1 MATPIYVTATTT
13 LVQVDTTLIPGVTTD
28 HVVILPS
35 INAPGALIT
44 IRDIAGFASL
54 TNRIVVTVAA
64 GISFL
69 GTTQTSIS
77 ITQPY
82 GTITVTPRTTSVWA
96 ILNTFAFPEASQN
109 ANMSNI
115 TTQNLTA
122 EQSYLDNAI
131 ISTALISTISTDNV
145 FIRANLSVG
154 QSTIA
159 HAGFYVCSLRTLED
173 MLVGGVLYAG
183 STVSSIFANVTS
195 TLTVP
200 YISTQNIE
208 IYGVLRSA
216 STISTMGPIFAGSSI
231 STTGNLAVG
240 GSTFVQGELKVL
252 QNVIFQSSLSTLYSL
267 GVGREAMFYSSLTVK
282 DNILTNGHLSTM
294 SNVNVGGALSVMK
307 SAFFTGQISTQ
318 SNLTVGGALSVM
330 SSFYTFGDAVLNSTL
345 HVRSAVSTLSNVYI
359 ASSLS
364 VGGDLAVY
372 GDLFFNDRVLD
383 LRNLSVT
390 QDLFVNNNISTYSSI
405 TAGLGLRIMGSTFL
419 MGPVSTLSNMNI
431 GGGLSTMK
439 DLAVTGAAYIQSN
452 LVIQSTLSTMGHMN
466 LTGFLS
472 TLSSGSIGHNLEVGR
487 DLMVKSSLNVLG
499 STMLQSSV
507 FITGSLSV
515 FSSIAVD
522 CNLDVG
528 NLLRVRALNTDV
540 LRVSTLGV
548 VRTDGFVLNVSSSTL
563 HFGLFSTFGSMDIGG
578 RVSTTRELVVGS
590 TIDTQFINVRRNL
603 STTGDAYI
611 GSNLFVLSSIQ
622 SGAST
627 IVNGG
632 LYVGNDVVLAE
643 AVRMK
648 TLLVTQTA
656 VITGVTSI
664 NNNANILRTLTV
676 RGGVTITNESGQQS
690 QNLISND
697 TYMSSLKVS
706 SIMNYNFQSTFGQ
719 AAFYSSMQIQGHLS
733 VFSTLAAACN
743 ADVGALLT
751 ASSIA
756 TRALQVS
763 TMNIVQQ
770 TDFTLNVSSST
781 LHCGLF
787 STSGAIFSGAPISTM
802 ASLAVGDNVNFYRNL
817 TVGGNTV
824 TDGIFQV
831 RGAATLSNILN
842 VGEAATLSNT
852 LAVGSATTLSNTLNV
867 GSATT
872 LSNTLRVA
880 EATTLSNTLAVG
892 SATTLSNTLNVGLA
906 TTLSNTL
913 DVGSVTTLSN
923 TLRVGNATTLSNTLD
938 VIGATTLRGTLT
950 VTGNIRTLGNDA
962 VAFGNG
968 AGITNQAVTGV
979 AIGSA
984 AGATSQGNYGIA
996 IGSEAGKVS
1005 QLSKAIAIGQYAGSN
1020 NQKMA
1025 AVAIGAEAG
1034 RITQGE
1040 AAVALG
1046 VLAGNT
1052 NQANTAIAIGAVSGN
1067 ENQSES
1073 AIAIGASAGYSA
1085 QGLVAVAI
1093 GSLAGGYSQG
1103 QNSIAIGAS
1112 AGNLNQGL
1120 SAVAIGNTAASS
1132 GQGEVAVA
1140 IGARAGFTTQGYA
1153 GVAIGN
1159 QAGSNNQGL
1168 YSLAIG
1174 HQAGTT
1180 SQGDGAVALGLF
1192 AGKTSQAASAIAIG
1206 QSAGITSQK
1215 INAIAIGCN
1224 AGTINQG
1231 QNSIAIGASA
1241 GAVTQVDNSI
1251 ILNASGANL
1260 NAATTGLFVNPIR
1273 NTAATSYLKYNT
1285 TTSEIS
1291 YVADSNLTVGTLQR
1305 FILTV
1310 GAGGMFITSNYGTSY
1325 TNITHNNSTSLLNG
1339 TKAFATNGKIIV
1351 AVGMTFT
1358 PPLLYSTD
1366 GINWNSSIN
1375 FVDNITAYIINDVI
1389 WDGRQFV
1396 AAIDT
1401 QYTGPSVFDTG
1412 LFTAYLL
1419 TSPDGINWSMPALPL
1434 VSGENGFYFN
1444 NDSGNCKLVSFN
1456 GYYYMLCIDL
1466 GGGPKQLYKYDPSAR
1481 TVVEVPNA
1489 FTSINKIFWTGSVW
1503 LIGGAGSY
1511 NLVSYNG
1518 TSITQIPITS
1528 PTVIE
1533 GIASDGSTIVAA
1545 GVTSVFYTTGSTW
1558 TTLTNPLSGTS
1569 ISINDVIWD
1578 GTNFVL
1584 FYSGGNKLARSRNG
1598 INWTFASGITPDIL
1612 CGFAFRYSAVQTLA
1626 NNGLLA
1632 TDSIS
1637 TTGFVTIGDSLR
1649 VGQSTLVVQDSTRS
1663 MGVNCNSPSY
1673 PVDVNGIINA
1683 KFIYQDGAPYQPPP
1697 TTGAVTIINLT
1708 VSTVTA
1714 GTSMSVA
1721 NTTVPN
1727 RILILGQ
1734 TNPVTGSRLYTGT
1747 TPTNMT
1753 INNTALTGT
1762 PVALN
1767 AAYYTGTSWFM
1778 GGQAA
1783 SSALLYSSP
1792 DSAAWTL
1799 ITPAGSF
1806 PNSAVNAI
1814 VYNGLYYL
1822 VCGTD
1827 TSVAAGIAESRSIVK
1842 SDNMTSF
1849 TASSSTA
1856 GSFAFKSGANAAAW
1870 NGTLWVA
1877 VGSDSTSGTIQ
1888 NPTVT
1893 IKYSNDGI
1901 TWSSAINS
1909 FTASSASKGNTVVWN
1924 GVVFV
1929 AGGTDTSCTL
1939 KYSSDGITWYNC
1951 KGTYGLNPT
1960 KVIVWSGKRF
1970 VAVQIVFG
1978 PGTNIFYSDD
1988 GITWSASAQS
1998 ISYGTALIWTGSQ
2011 FILGTSKSAT
2021 AATNFVSTDG
2031 VTWTEQAPSPLYDT
2045 SLIMNSL
2052 AYSSNTVPDMK
2063 IANTNFFSKQ
2073 PQILGNSSNTNT
2085 IMSFSNGLAINNLY
2099 SETTGR
2105 VGINNNNPTVALDLN
2120 GFAKFNNTLTPSV
2133 WISMGN
2139 DSGNANSY
2147 IFASVNDG
2155 SNWTQVLQIADPN
2168 TKGLC
2173 WDGKRWLAIYYT
2185 TSVKVIT
2192 STTGFNW
2199 TTINTTG
2206 LTTFGYANKIIW
2218 TGTYYIA
2225 VGSPSP
2231 GVSDAPIVRSLDG
2244 ITWTTTLGSFANGG
2258 GGGSREGR
2266 GIAYNGRMLVATG
2279 SHVTNSCIIQY
2290 SLDHGYT
2297 WIPTI
2302 HPIVGV
2308 TGRCVATNGRVWVV
2322 GYDGGIV
2329 YSYDGITFVA
2339 ANSASYSGY
2348 CFDIAWN
2355 GSVFVAVGQ
2364 DSVASIK
2371 YSYDGINWSPAA
2383 FVTALAFKG
2392 IGWNGSFFTTVVAA
2406 TNGQYYSSQ
2415 NGINWTAIGS
2425 VNSSIISP
2433 RTIMFSSN
2441 VVPDLQ
2447 VENLGIY
2454 GKGQVPVTSTNTIA
2468 LGPSTMVLNNTVT
2481 VSQSGFV
2488 GVNCNAP
2495 RVALDV
2501 AGSIN
2506 FTGVIN
2512 SNGNPVVF
2520 TPPGINSSGNLAFNS
2535 LPSQLYN
2542 TTFGGTTAAIKDAT
2556 FFGATTISG
2565 SLSSTPAIFV
2575 GSGASGPF
2583 NPGIRVNST
2592 LDNPFGCVVGQDGT
2606 IYLINNSS
2614 TSKPSI
2620 CKITPN
2626 GAVTL
2631 LAGSLTQGYTDG
2643 TGSAASFNAP
2653 IQATLGLDGSLYVT
2667 DNLRIRKVTTA
2678 GVVSTV
2684 YTGTNFI
2691 AGICIDV
2698 SGNIYF
2704 TETFAGFA
2712 IKRIAVG
2719 STVATVFAGSGT
2731 QNQVD
2736 GTGTGASFYGPRG
2749 LTIDLQGNI
2758 YVADYSSV
2766 RKITPAGVV
2775 TTLAGNTSL
2784 GQTILPLQ
2792 TNAVDTGANSQGV
2805 TTNGTVTY
2813 IRSGEANSY
2822 TTRINPD
2829 GTQQLV
2835 LGKGGAYFNNAA
2847 SPWGNYIS
2855 IPFTGGATFTIA
2867 YEFYANDTGYYNP
2880 WSLSSTATGS
2890 EYGINPDLF
2899 SNGTQ
2904 QKFNLRFT
2912 GGIVA
2917 PQFAVTPTTWTHVVL
2932 TVNTITGEG
2941 KAYKNGVL
2949 QSTVTGTG
2957 SFINASYLLLGRAG
2971 DGIRGFNGALR
2982 NFCVFNSILSQANI
2996 TALNTQK
3003 QYENSSNLLTN
3014 LIGNSDGQGLQ
3025 AGFNVINSVACDIV
3039 GNVYAAD
3046 TNNYKIKKITP
3057 TGLVTTIV
3065 NGLPG
3070 TNITGLNFDLTGNLF
3085 YTDSYGGSLYKLP
3098 NVQRLSTNP
3107 SIQVP
3112 GTTITLLAGS
3122 GAAGSTDGLGAAAT
3136 FYNPHGIYPA
3146 PDGFIYVID
3155 YGNHKI
3161 RRIDASGNVTTF
3173 AGTGVGSFA
3182 NGARLSAQFN
3192 RPQDCVMDPS
3202 GNLYVVDTVN
3212 VRIRKIDASGNVTT
3226 FAGSGSTG
3234 DADGIGAA
3242 ASFREPSGITIGGGN
3257 LYVTDFHGN
3266 RIRKIVI
3273 STAAVTTLA
3282 GSSSGVSGLIDG
3294 IGGQTRFYYPTQI
3307 AYGPD
3312 GFLYVATINAVRKV
3326 SMTGVV
3332 TTLAGSSTAGYLDG
3346 LGTAAQFNRPYGLA
3360 VDVLGNV
3367 FVSENTNK
3375 TIRKITP
3382 AGLVTT
3388 FLKTTYETMYRIAID
3403 SGNLYI
3409 SEFNNNKIYK
3419 LPGVDYLD
3427 PTVSIPTMSAS
3438 TITTSA
3444 LTIQNGITLATT
3456 NPANL
3461 ANIQVPG
3468 TTPTVFAGSGAAGSA
3483 DGLGTAATFNVPYG
3497 VYAAPNGF
3505 IYVCDYSNH
3514 CIRRIDASGNVT
3526 RIAGLAGTSGSAD
3539 GNGTTAR
3546 FNFPEDCVMDSNGNL
3561 YIVDTGNQTIRK
3573 IDVAGNVSTF
3583 AGQALVVGGTNGTG
3597 TAATFNG
3604 PTGITIAGD
3613 SLYVSEYFP
3622 GRVRRIVIATQ
3633 VVTTLAGDG
3642 IGGLA
3647 DATGT
3652 AASFSSAA
3660 QITYG
3665 ADGFLYLANTNAIR
3679 RISLSGV
3686 VTTFVG
3692 GQAAAYLDGVG
3703 RAAQINAPQSV
3714 AFDSLRNLYVA
3725 ELNTG
3730 RIRKVSPEGVVTTFY
3745 TGTFTQIYRISVD
3758 SGNNLYVAD
3767 IGNNKIYKFAAVPY
3781 VDPTV
3786 TIPVAAAST
3795 ITTNIFNIKNGN
3807 NTLATT
3813 SVISGN
3819 IPSNYPITFAGSGA
3833 AGSADGT
3840 GLAATFQSIHGVRA
3854 APDGTIYVFEN
3865 VTPGRIRRITQDGV
3879 VTTLTASLTSST
3891 QSGDIDAEGNV
3902 YCQDGNAISKVTP
3915 AGVITLVAGDRATA
3929 GFTNGTGAAARLR
3942 PRSIALGADGHL
3954 YVADSTNNCIR
3965 KVELPTGVVTT
3976 FAGSATGESG
3986 FVNGQGTAARFS
3998 NCDSIVSGVDGNLY
4012 MVDRLDGA
4020 AGNSS
4025 LRKITLGGL
4034 VTTVAGSSTL
4044 GYADAVGTQARFRNP
4059 ISLSID
4065 PLGNFYLVDQLSYM
4079 RKITPSGEV
4088 SRFYT
4093 GFTRVYHACVD
4104 KYGNL
4109 FIGEY
4114 DQHVIKKFPAVSYYD
4129 ATMSIAKTSSSTI
4142 TANTITN
4149 SNLYLTETA
4158 TTKIDIARQKIPM
4171 LVAIGG
4177 NQGSDPKR
4185 MIQYSTDDGLTW
4197 KSAISG
4203 GFKHQG
4209 MSGVLYNGSMWVAVG
4224 QNGGAGNTQWSMD
4237 GINWNY
4243 SLSENTSQAWG
4254 IALGWN
4260 GKMWIA
4266 SYNNAIQYS
4275 YDGKYWATMPAMI
4288 QTAFGFS
4295 TNAFAWS
4302 DNLGIWVAVGT
4313 SGSAAATIKWSTDG
4327 FTWNDSLTG
4336 AFNGA
4341 MPGAGNTGGFGV
4353 AWCGG
4358 SAGSIGYFIAVGAG
4372 STANNTILKST
4383 DGKNWT
4389 NSTSGGFG
4397 IQGAKVAWCPYL
4409 ISGGAGI
4416 WIAVGNN
4423 NSTTGQVKY
4432 STNGLT
4438 WSDIGP
4444 VWTANSSAQSIVWTG
4459 TSFVAGGDNQAGKA
4473 IQLSKNGS
4481 IWYPAKSNFIWNCS
4495 AIGVGYGSE
4504 TINTVATVG
4513 NTRLLGNLFVGSS
4526 NVESPGSFVTNYS
4539 GSGPIGFANGTVNV
4553 ATYEDITSV
4562 CSDLQG
4568 RIYVYSKKDGATR
4581 EIRRIENGLS
4591 STIVTPIVSAPGPFP
4606 SLHVSPT
4613 GTLFYVRCTPA
4624 LPAAGPYN
4632 GTVLSRRITSDGGV
4646 TYAAEADIISGAT
4659 NITACHQSYKN
4670 ANLLYYVDQY
4680 AIYTFDGTITRI
4692 AGSRDIT
4699 GNTDSINGFDARFGS
4714 IYSICID
4721 STETYMYILD
4731 AGNHSI
4737 RRMTLMDP
4745 YEVITYAGTGTA
4757 GFADGFRLDA
4767 KFSSPLGMA
4776 LDSNNNIYVGDN
4788 ANQRVRFV
4796 DTSTGMVY
4804 SAAGRGGHDG
4814 LGGYTNGTGES
4825 AQFYYPRGLT
4835 VNTDGYIYVGTLSG
4849 ASEVR
4854 VRKMSPFYPTMTAI
4868 NGTVNINT
4876 APDFR
4881 YALSVKGNI
4890 NTNGGSISFI
4900 KDQSD
4905 NLDGAPMDGIGYYNT
4920 KLPGSPGFPLKFG
4933 GFYGTVISSGNEGGV
4948 PYPYTMVIRQGNVGI
4963 DTKQPAYKL
4972 DVNGDMFAL
4981 THLVNGGNMTGRMGG
4996 VYNYRNQAE
5005 SSIYQ
5010 SINWKPTP
5018 GNGNAFDFTSQGAC
5032 GIISS
5037 AFAGNA
5043 SIRFYVTD
5051 TPVAGTA
5058 PTEAMSIRS
5067 SGVRMNLTTLYI
5079 GTPNNS
5085 SQSNL
5090 IRFAGT
5096 ANDAQ
5101 TNYMNSIIGERIYGG
5116 GEVSE
5121 LILYKGDDRY
5131 GGAGPD
5137 RVRVLAAGGF
5147 QVDVGLEG
5155 SWIDG
5160 GDCPNATISEALK
5173 VSPDG
5178 STTVYGGFHSLRGI
5192 SCAGNVAVCG
5202 NGSSASFNVGAS
5214 GGNTVSRFYTNLLYV
5229 GQWDDA
5235 AYQTGSYNTSRI
5247 VAIRA
5252 GPDVTN
5258 GDGGVNRYVSG
5269 ANLILVGQSLTW
5281 GGGGVAEG
5289 AHIDIEGGRSR
5300 EGAING
5306 PNSIFFYTQGSLR
5319 CSMGGSAEA
5328 LLVNGNNNVS
5338 VSSGWQLHSGGA
5350 QVFGGGTDI
5359 VGIKSV
5365 GTVWCSSGRFA
5376 VSSDE
5381 RIKKN
5386 IKPVTDSLDIVNKL
5400 NIVSFDYIDIMRV
5413 SEKHGLIA
5421 QEVNKVYPYAVS
5433 IQRDYIPSVFNLGT
5447 YTKADNVKITSPV
5460 SHGFIVNDKIKLY
5473 INQDNNP
5480 DTRDFEYNTEVLE
5493 VISETE
5499 FVVKPWENFQE
5510 GKDLFIYGKEVNDFL
5525 GVDKPLIGLLA
5536 AGACKVL
5543 SEKVTSLQATVDAQA
5558 AEIASLKA
5566 TVAAILEKISITAS
5580 A

>member
-1 MATPIYVTATTT
+1 MHSINAKIYPSINPRTKNRMATPIYVTATTT
-13 LVQVDTTLIPGVTTD
+13 LVQVDTTIVGGVTQD
-28 HVVILPS
+28 YVVILPS

-44 IRDIAGFASL
+44 IRDIAGYASL

-82 GTITVTPRTTSVWA
+82 GTITVTPRSISVWA

-122 EQSYLDNAI
+122 KQSYLDNAI
-131 ISTALISTISTDNV
+131 VSTALISTLSTDNV

-330 SSFYTFGDAVLNSTL
+330 STFYTYGDAVLNSSL
-345 HVRSAVSTLSNVYI
+345 YVRSGVSTLSNVYI

-372 GDLFFNDRVLD
+372 GDLFFNDRLLD
-383 LRNLSVT
+383 LKNLSVT

-590 TIDTQFINVRRNL
+590 TIDTQFINVRKNL

-706 SIMNYNFQSTFGQ
+706 SIINYNFQSTLGQ

-763 TMNIVQQ
+763 TLNIVQQ

-781 LHCGLF
+781 LHHGLF

-802 ASLAVGDNVNFYRNL
+802 ASLAAGDNVNFYRNL

-842 VGEAATLSNT
+842 VGQAATLSNT

-867 GSATT
+867 GSVTT

-892 SATTLSNTLNVGLA
+892 SATTLSDTLRVGLA

-923 TLRVGNATTLSNTLD
+923 TLRVGNATTLSNTLN
-938 VIGATTLRGTLT
+938 VIGATTLPGGLT
-950 VTGNIRTLGNDA
+950 VTGNIKTAGTNA

-968 AGITNQAVTGV
+968 AGITSQGQDGV

-996 IGSEAGKVS
+996 VGSEAGKVS

-1020 NQKMA
+1020 NQKIA

-1241 GAVTQVDNSI
+1241 GAVTQVANSI
-1251 ILNASGANL
+1251 ILNASGADL

-1291 YVADSNLTVGTLQR
+1291 YIADSNLTVGSFRR
-1305 FILTV
+1305 FIV
-1310 GAGGMFITSNYGTSY
+1310 AGHPPGTIVVTSNYGTTYVNGSQ
-1325 TNITHNNSTSLLNG
+1325 NIVTGLNVI
-1339 TKAFATNGKIIV
+1339 KTNGKVILAAGSSSSGLPIVYSYDGLTWTRATGSSLTLVRQIIWT
-1351 AVGMTFT
+1351 GT
-1358 PPLLYSTD
+1358 
-1366 GINWNSSIN
+1366 
-1375 FVDNITAYIINDVI
+1375 
-1389 WDGRQFV
+1389 QFIAFGNGV
-1396 AAIDT
+1396 
-1401 QYTGPSVFDTG
+1401 SR
-1412 LFTAYLL
+1412 
-1419 TSPDGINWSMPALPL
+1419 SPDGITWTNITLPTSTL
-1434 VSGENGFYFN
+1434 NVCSSA
-1444 NDSGNCKLVSFN
+1444 DFN
-1456 GYYYMLCIDL
+1456 GYYYLISSTAN
-1466 GGGPKQLYKYDPSAR
+1466 PSVLYKYDPAAA
-1481 TVVEVPNA
+1481 TIIEVPTA
-1489 FTSINKIFWTGSVW
+1489 FSLINKIFWTGSFW
-1503 LIGGAGSY
+1503 LIGGAGTY
-1511 NLVSYNG
+1511 KLVSYNG
-1518 TSITQIPITS
+1518 GNTVTQLTYAND
-1528 PTVIE
+1528 TVR
-1533 GIASDGSTIVAA
+1533 GIASDGKRFVAVG
-1545 GVTSVFYTTGSTW
+1545 GVTVCSSSDGVTWTTGS
-1558 TTLTNPLSGTS
+1558 NPFSPSTY
-1569 ISINDVIWD
+1569 ISDVIWD
-1578 GTNFVL
+1578 GTNFVA
-1584 FYSGGNKLARSRNG
+1584 FFWGGSKLARSVDG
-1598 INWTFASGITPDIL
+1598 VSWSGASSSTDDFVTGV
-1612 CGFAFRYSAVQTLA
+1612 AFTYSAVQTLA

-1673 PVDVNGIINA
+1673 PIDVNGIINA
-1683 KFIYQDGAPYQPPP
+1683 KFIYQNGAPYQPPP

-1734 TNPVTGSRLYTGT
+1734 ATSPLTEYRLYTGT
-1747 TPTNMT
+1747 TATNMT
-1753 INNTALTGT
+1753 INNTALTGS
-1762 PVALN
+1762 PIALN

-1783 SSALLYSSP
+1783 SSAVLYSSP

-1799 ITPAGSF
+1799 ITPAGAF

-1856 GSFAFKSGANAAAW
+1856 GSFAFKSGAYAAAW

-1877 VGSDSTSGTIQ
+1877 LGADSTSGTIQ

-1893 IKYSNDGI
+1893 IKYSYDGI
-1901 TWSSAINS
+1901 NWTAATNS
-1909 FTASSASKGNTVVWN
+1909 FTASSASKGYTVVWN

-1929 AGGTDTSCTL
+1929 AGAQDTACTL
-1939 KYSSDGITWYNC
+1939 KYSFNGITWFNC
-1951 KGTYGLNPT
+1951 KGSYGITNI
-1960 KVIVWSGKRF
+1960 KIAAWSGKRF
-1970 VAVQIVFG
+1970 VAVQAVTSAGF
-1978 PGTNIFYSDD
+1978 NIFYSSD
-1988 GITWSASAQS
+1988 GITWSASTQS
-1998 ISYGTALIWTGSQ
+1998 IISGAALIWTGSQ
-2011 FILGTSKSAT
+2011 FILGTSKST
-2021 AATNFVSTDG
+2021 AEATNYVSADG
-2031 VTWTEQAPSPLYDT
+2031 VTWTEQTPSPLYDT

-2052 AYSSNTVPDMK
+2052 AYSSNTVPDLK
-2063 IANTNFFSKQ
+2063 VANTNFFSKQ
-2073 PQILGNSSNTNT
+2073 PQLLGNSSNTNT
-2085 IMSFSNGLAINNLY
+2085 IMSLSNGLAINNLY
-2099 SETTGR
+2099 SETSGR
-2105 VGINNNNPTVALDLN
+2105 VGINNNNP
-2120 GFAKFNNTLTPSV
+2120 
-2133 WISMGN
+2133 
-2139 DSGNANSY
+2139 
-2147 IFASVNDG
+2147 AS
-2155 SNWTQVLQIADPN
+2155 
-2168 TKGLC
+2168 
-2173 WDGKRWLAIYYT
+2173 
-2185 TSVKVIT
+2185 
-2192 STTGFNW
+2192 
-2199 TTINTTG
+2199 
-2206 LTTFGYANKIIW
+2206 
-2218 TGTYYIA
+2218 
-2225 VGSPSP
+2225 
-2231 GVSDAPIVRSLDG
+2231 
-2244 ITWTTTLGSFANGG
+2244 
-2258 GGGSREGR
+2258 
-2266 GIAYNGRMLVATG
+2266 
-2279 SHVTNSCIIQY
+2279 
-2290 SLDHGYT
+2290 
-2297 WIPTI
+2297 
-2302 HPIVGV
+2302 
-2308 TGRCVATNGRVWVV
+2308 
-2322 GYDGGIV
+2322 
-2329 YSYDGITFVA
+2329 
-2339 ANSASYSGY
+2339 
-2348 CFDIAWN
+2348 
-2355 GSVFVAVGQ
+2355 
-2364 DSVASIK
+2364 
-2371 YSYDGINWSPAA
+2371 
-2383 FVTALAFKG
+2383 
-2392 IGWNGSFFTTVVAA
+2392 
-2406 TNGQYYSSQ
+2406 
-2415 NGINWTAIGS
+2415 
-2425 VNSSIISP
+2425 
-2433 RTIMFSSN
+2433 
-2441 VVPDLQ
+2441 
-2447 VENLGIY
+2447 
-2454 GKGQVPVTSTNTIA
+2454 
-2468 LGPSTMVLNNTVT
+2468 
-2481 VSQSGFV
+2481 
-2488 GVNCNAP
+2488 
-2495 RVALDV
+2495 ALDV
-2501 AGSIN
+2501 YGDVN
-2506 FTGVIN
+2506 FTGTLK
-2512 SNGNPVVF
+2512 SNGNPVNF
-2520 TPPGINSSGNLAFNS
+2520 TPAGINSSGNVAFVT

-2542 TTFGGTTAAIKDAT
+2542 TTLGGTTAAIKDTT

-2583 NPGIRVNST
+2583 TPGLGRNAI
-2592 LDNPFGCVVGQDGT
+2592 LDWAYGCAVGQDGT
-2606 IYLINNSS
+2606 IYVLNNSGQNGAS
-2614 TSKPSI
+2614 AKPSI

-2643 TGSAASFNAP
+2643 TGSAASFNGPYA
-2653 IQATLGLDGSLYVT
+2653 ATLGLDGSLYVT
-2667 DNLRIRKVTTA
+2667 DNLRIRRVTPSGVVTT
-2678 GVVSTV
+2678 VF
-2684 YTGTNFI
+2684 TNTNI
-2691 AGICIDV
+2691 IGGICIDV

-2704 TETFAGFA
+2704 TEAFAGFT
-2712 IKRIAVG
+2712 IKRIAAG
-2719 STVATVFAGSGT
+2719 STVATVFVGSGT
-2731 QNQVD
+2731 QDQVD
-2736 GTGTGASFYGPRG
+2736 GTGLSASFFAPRG
-2749 LTIDLQGNI
+2749 LAIDLQGTM
-2758 YVADYSSV
+2758 YLGDYSSV

-2775 TTLAGNTSL
+2775 TTLAGNTIST
-2784 GQTILPLQ
+2784 GQTLLTLQ
-2792 TNAVDTGANSQGV
+2792 TNTLDTSANPQ
-2805 TTNGTVTY
+2805 TVTVNGS
-2813 IRSGEANSY
+2813 ISHGSIGNNFVVVN
-2822 TTRINPD
+2822 NPD
-2829 GTQQLV
+2829 GTITLV
-2835 LGKGGAYFNNAA
+2835 NRNTGAYFNNAA

-2855 IPFTGGATFTIA
+2855 VPFTGGATFTIS
-2867 YEFYANDTGYYNP
+2867 YWFYANDTGYYNP
-2880 WSLSSTATGS
+2880 WGLSSTATGS
-2890 EYGINPDLF
+2890 EYGINPDLTT
-2899 SNGTQ
+2899 SGTI

-2912 GGIVA
+2912 GGIVT
-2917 PQFAVTPTTWTHVVL
+2917 PQFTVAITTWTHVVL

-2971 DGIRGFNGALR
+2971 DGFRGFNGYLR
-2982 NFCVFNSILSQANI
+2982 NFYVFNTILSQTNI
-2996 TALNTQK
+2996 TSLANDRTVTV
-3003 QYENSSNLLTN
+3003 TN
-3014 LIGNSDGQGLQ
+3014 VVGNSDGQGRE
-3025 AGFNVINSVACDIV
+3025 AGFNLINGVTCDIQ
-3039 GNVYAAD
+3039 GNVYVVD
-3046 TNNYKIKKITP
+3046 SNNYKIKKITP

-3065 NGLPG
+3065 NGLNG
-3070 TNITGLNFDLTGNLF
+3070 TRLVDVKFDLAGNLF
-3085 YTDSYGGSLYKLP
+3085 YTDAMAGYLYKLP

-3112 GTTITLLAGS
+3112 GTTVTLFAGS

-3257 LYVTDFHGN
+3257 LYVTDFQGN

-3294 IGGQTRFYYPTQI
+3294 IGGQTRFYYPAQI

-3360 VDVLGNV
+3360 IDALGNV
-3367 FVSENTNK
+3367 FVSETTNK

-3438 TITTSA
+3438 TITSSA

-3468 TTPTVFAGSGAAGSA
+3468 TTPTVLAGSGAAGSA

-3573 IDVAGNVSTF
+3573 IDLAGNVSTF
-3583 AGQALVVGGTNGTG
+3583 AGQVGVSGGTNGTG

-3604 PTGITIAGD
+3604 PTSITIAGD

-3622 GRVRRIVIATQ
+3622 GRIRRIVIATQ

-3692 GQAAAYLDGVG
+3692 GWAAAYLDGVG

-3767 IGNNKIYKFAAVPY
+3767 SGNNKIYKFAAVPY
-3781 VDPTV
+3781 LDPTV

-3795 ITTNIFNIKNGN
+3795 ITTNTFNIKNGN

-3879 VTTLTASLTSST
+3879 VTTLTSSLTGGT

-3976 FAGSATGESG
+3976 FAGDASGGSG

-4020 AGNSS
+4020 TGNSS

-4114 DQHVIKKFPAVSYYD
+4114 DQHVVKKFPAVAYYD

-4177 NQGSDPKR
+4177 NDNSKPER

-4197 KSAISG
+4197 KNAISG
-4203 GFKHQG
+4203 GFKQQG

-4224 QNGGAGNTQWSMD
+4224 QNGGAGNIQWSMD

-4243 SLSENTSQAWG
+4243 ALSESNSSFA
-4254 IALGWN
+4254 IAVGWN
-4260 GKMWIA
+4260 GKMWLVSNQLGVNSSSA
-4266 SYNNAIQYS
+4266 LNTYFLQYS
-4275 YDGKYWATMPAMI
+4275 YDGKNWSRI
-4288 QTAFGFS
+4288 NGF
-4295 TNAFAWS
+4295 TNQFRTNSFAWS
-4302 DNLGIWVAVGT
+4302 DNLGLWVAVGE
-4313 SGSAAATIKWSTDG
+4313 SGYGTLTTLQWSTDG
-4327 FTWNDSLTG
+4327 FTWNNATSG
-4336 AFNGA
+4336 GFAGA

-4372 STANNTILKST
+4372 STVANTILKST

-4459 TSFVAGGDNQAGKA
+4459 TSFVAGGDNQAGQT

-4481 IWYPAKSNFIWNCS
+4481 SWYPAKSNFLWNCS

-4526 NVESPGSFVTNYS
+4526 NVESPGSVVTTYA
-4539 GSGPIGFANGTVNV
+4539 GSGTLGNTNGTGTA
-4553 ATYEDITSV
+4553 ATFQNISCV
-4562 CSDLQG
+4562 CSDTRG
-4568 RIYVYSKKDGATR
+4568 RIYVYEKLDGTTLS
-4581 EIRRIENGLS
+4581 IRRIENGV
-4591 STIVTPIVSAPGPFP
+4591 VTTLFTLASQDTGWYAMSVA
-4606 SLHVSPT
+4606 LT
-4613 GTLFYVRCTPA
+4613 GTVFYTR
-4624 LPAAGPYN
+4624 GPTSGLN
-4632 GTVLSRRITSDGGV
+4632 TVVSRKITSDNGV
-4646 TYAAEADIISGAT
+4646 TYGAEADILTGRTDVTAMVQSIK
-4659 NITACHQSYKN
+4659 NI
-4670 ANLLYYVDQY
+4670 NLLYYVDQY
-4680 AIYTFDGTITRI
+4680 AILTFDGTTSTVI
-4692 AGSRDIT
+4692 AGSIGNI
-4699 GNTDSINGFDARFGS
+4699 GNTDSINGLTARFKR
-4714 IYSICID
+4714 ICSICID

-4731 AGNHSI
+4731 QGNHSI

-4757 GFADGFRLDA
+4757 GFTDGFRLDA
-4767 KFSSPLGMA
+4767 RFNLPLGMS

-4788 ANQRVRFV
+4788 ENHRVRLV

-4804 SAAGRGGHDG
+4804 TAAGRTGGT
-4814 LGGYTNGTGES
+4814 TNGSGEV
-4825 AQFYYPRGLT
+4825 AQFWYPRGLT
-4835 VNTDGYIYVGTLSG
+4835 VSTDGYIYVGTVNGS
-4849 ASEVR
+4849 SHNHVR
-4854 VRKMSPFYPTMTAI
+4854 RMSPFYPNITAI

-5018 GNGNAFDFTSQGAC
+5018 GNGNTYDNTSQGAC
-5032 GIISS
+5032 GIICS
-5037 AFAGNA
+5037 AFTTNA
-5043 SIRFYVTD
+5043 SIRFYVSN
-5051 TPVAGTA
+5051 TPASVT
-5058 PTEAMSIRS
+5058 PFEAM
-5067 SGVRMNLTTLYI
+5067 
-5079 GTPNNS
+5079 
-5085 SQSNL
+5085 
-5090 IRFAGT
+5090 
-5096 ANDAQ
+5096 
-5101 TNYMNSIIGERIYGG
+5101 
-5116 GEVSE
+5116 
-5121 LILYKGDDRY
+5121 
-5131 GGAGPD
+5131 
-5137 RVRVLAAGGF
+5137 
-5147 QVDVGLEG
+5147 
-5155 SWIDG
+5155 
-5160 GDCPNATISEALK
+5160 TING
-5173 VSPDG
+5173 DG
-5178 STTVYGGFHSLRGI
+5178 STSVYGGFHSLRGI

-5202 NGSSASFNVGAS
+5202 NGSSSSFTCGAA
-5214 GGNTVSRFYTNLLYV
+5214 GGNTVTTFYTEIMYV
-5229 GQWDDA
+5229 GRWDGPKLSDSSTYEPRA
-5235 AYQTGSYNTSRI
+5235 TEIRSGVSVFNGGPNT
-5247 VAIRA
+5247 
-5252 GPDVTN
+5252 
-5258 GDGGVNRYVSG
+5258 YVSG
-5269 ANLILVGQSLTW
+5269 ANLSLGGQNLHWVNGLAESARILIDGGRAESGSARDNKIQFFTGGQVRCVMSAGGLYLGGLSGTTQSNLIRFSGTYGDGA
-5281 GGGGVAEG
+5281 GGGYNHTVIGEYKYADNEASELILFKGNDGDNGAGRDRVRVLSSGGFQVDVCGTVGWSDGVA
-5289 AHIDIEGGRSR
+5289 AP
-5300 EGAING
+5300 AA
-5306 PNSIFFYTQGSLR
+5306 SI
-5319 CSMGGSAEA
+5319 AAA
-5328 LLVNGNNNVS
+5328 LCVAPTGY
-5338 VSSGWQLHSGGA
+5338 
-5350 QVFGGGTDI
+5350 
-5359 VGIKSV
+5359 VGI
-5365 GTVWCSSGRFA
+5365 GTTTPDCSLHITTKPDISITSGYQMTNFNVQSWGAANQTTSIKAAGTIWSEIRFIA
-5376 VSSDE
+5376 TSDE
-5381 RIKKN
+5381 RIKTN

-5400 NIVSFDYIDIMRV
+5400 NIVSFDHIDFWKGSV
-5413 SEKHGLIA
+5413 KHGLIA
-5421 QEVNKVYPYAVS
+5421 QEVQKVYPDAVS
-5433 IQRDYIPSVFNLGT
+5433 IQRDYIPSVFNVGT

-5460 SHGFIVNDKIKLY
+5460 KHGFIVNDKIKLY

-5510 GKDLFIYGKEVNDFL
+5510 GKDLLIYGKEVDDCL
-5525 GVDKPLIGLLA
+5525 GVDKPLIGVLA

-5558 AEIASLKA
+5558 AEISSLKA
-5566 TVAAILEKISITAS
+5566 TVAAILEKISS
-5580 A
+5580 NS

>member
-54 TNRIVVTVAA
+54 TNRIVIQTAP

-96 ILNTFAFPEASQN
+96 ILNTFAFPEASQA
-109 ANMSNI
+109 ANMVNI

-131 ISTALISTISTDNV
+131 ISTALISTLSTDNV

-330 SSFYTFGDAVLNSTL
+330 STFYTYGDAVLNSSL
-345 HVRSAVSTLSNVYI
+345 YVRSGVSTLSNVYI

-419 MGPVSTLSNMNI
+419 MGPVSTMSNMNI

-515 FSSIAVD
+515 FSSVAVS

-528 NLLRVRALNTDV
+528 NLLRVRGLNTDV

-706 SIMNYNFQSTFGQ
+706 SIINYNFQSTLGP

-802 ASLAVGDNVNFYRNL
+802 GSLAVGDNVNFYRNL

-831 RGAATLSNILN
+831 RGSATLSNILN
-842 VGEAATLSNT
+842 VGQAATLSNT

-1444 NDSGNCKLVSFN
+1444 NDSGNCKLVAFN

-1612 CGFAFRYSAVQTLA
+1612 CGFAFTYSAVQTLA

-2415 NGINWTAIGS
+2415 NGINWTATS
-2425 VNSSIISP
+2425 ANSSIIAP

-2468 LGPSTMVLNNTVT
+2468 LTPSTMVLNNTVT

-2542 TTFGGTTAAIKDAT
+2542 TTFGGTTAAIKDTT

-2583 NPGIRVNST
+2583 TPGLGRNAI
-2592 LDNPFGCVVGQDGT
+2592 LDWAYGCAVGQDGT
-2606 IYLINNSS
+2606 IYVLNNSGQNGAS
-2614 TSKPSI
+2614 AKPSI

-2643 TGSAASFNAP
+2643 TGSAASFNGPYA
-2653 IQATLGLDGSLYVT
+2653 ATLGLDGSLYVT
-2667 DNLRIRKVTTA
+2667 DNLRIRRVTPSGVVTT
-2678 GVVSTV
+2678 VF
-2684 YTGTNFI
+2684 TNTNTI
-2691 AGICIDV
+2691 GGICIDV

-2712 IKRIAVG
+2712 IKRIAAG
-2719 STVATVFAGSGT
+2719 STVATVFVGSGT
-2731 QNQVD
+2731 QDQVD
-2736 GTGTGASFYGPRG
+2736 GTGTGASFYAPRG
-2749 LTIDLQGNI
+2749 LAIDLQGTM
-2758 YVADYSSV
+2758 YLGDYSSV
-2766 RKITPAGVV
+2766 RKITSAGVV
-2775 TTLAGNTSL
+2775 TTLAGNTTST
-2784 GQTILPLQ
+2784 GQTLLTLQ
-2792 TNAVDTGANSQGV
+2792 TNTLDTAANPQ
-2805 TTNGTVTY
+2805 TVTVNGSISHGSIGDNY
-2813 IRSGEANSY
+2813 LPVFNL
-2822 TTRINPD
+2822 D
-2829 GTQQLV
+2829 GTITYV
-2835 LGKGGAYFNNAA
+2835 NRNIGAYFNNAA

-2867 YEFYANDTGYYNP
+2867 YGFYVNDTGYYNP
-2880 WSLSSTATGS
+2880 WGLSSTATGS
-2890 EYGINPDLF
+2890 EYGINPDYM
-2899 SNGTQ
+2899 STGTL

-2917 PQFAVTPTTWTHVVL
+2917 PQFAVTPTTWIHVAL
-2932 TVNTITGEG
+2932 TVNTITGEA
-2941 KAYKNGVL
+2941 KAYKNGLL

-2971 DGIRGFNGALR
+2971 DSARGFNGYLR
-2982 NFCVFNSILSQANI
+2982 NFYVFNTILSQANI
-2996 TALNTQK
+2996 RSLANDITVTVKNAV
-3003 QYENSSNLLTN
+3003 
-3014 LIGNSDGQGLQ
+3014 GNSDGQGRE
-3025 AGFNVINSVACDIV
+3025 AGFNLINGVTCDIQ
-3039 GNVYAAD
+3039 GNVYVVD
-3046 TNNYKIKKITP
+3046 SNNYKIKKITP
-3057 TGLVTTIV
+3057 TGLVNTIV
-3065 NGLPG
+3065 NGLNG
-3070 TNITGLNFDLTGNLF
+3070 TRLVDVKFDLAGNLF
-3085 YTDSYGGSLYKLP
+3085 YTDAVAGYLYKLP

-3112 GTTITLLAGS
+3112 GTTVTLFAGS

-3192 RPQDCVMDPS
+3192 RPQDCVMDGY
-3202 GNLYVVDTVN
+3202 GNLYVVDTAN

-3226 FAGSGSTG
+3226 FAGSGVTG

-3360 VDVLGNV
+3360 IDALGNV

-3388 FLKTTYETMYRIAID
+3388 FLKTTYEGMYRISID

-3409 SEFNNNKIYK
+3409 SEFNNNRIYK
-3419 LPGVDYLD
+3419 VPGVAYLD
-3427 PTVSIPTMSAS
+3427 PEVSIPTMSAS
-3438 TITTSA
+3438 TITSSA

-3604 PTGITIAGD
+3604 PTSITIAGD

-3633 VVTTLAGDG
+3633 AVTTLAGDG

-3703 RAAQINAPQSV
+3703 RAAQINAPQSL

-3767 IGNNKIYKFAAVPY
+3767 YGNNKIYKFAAVPY

-3795 ITTNIFNIKNGN
+3795 ITTNTFNIKNGN

-3879 VTTLTASLTSST
+3879 VTTLTSSLTSST

-4065 PLGNFYLVDQLSYM
+4065 PLGNFYLVDQLTYM

-4093 GFTRVYHACVD
+4093 GFTRVYHMCVD

-4114 DQHVIKKFPAVSYYD
+4114 DQHVIKKFPAVAYYD

-4177 NQGSDPKR
+4177 NDNSKPER

-4197 KSAISG
+4197 KNAISG
-4203 GFKHQG
+4203 GFKQQG

-4224 QNGGAGNTQWSMD
+4224 QNGGAGNIQWSMD

-4243 SLSENTSQAWG
+4243 ALSESNSSFA
-4254 IALGWN
+4254 IAVGWN
-4260 GKMWIA
+4260 GKMWLV
-4266 SYNNAIQYS
+4266 SNQLGVNSPSGLNTYFLQYS
-4275 YDGKYWATMPAMI
+4275 YDGKNWSRI
-4288 QTAFGFS
+4288 NGF
-4295 TNAFAWS
+4295 TNQFRTNSFAWS
-4302 DNLGIWVAVGT
+4302 DNLGLWVAVGE
-4313 SGSAAATIKWSTDG
+4313 SGYGTLTTLQWSTDG
-4327 FTWNDSLTG
+4327 FTWNNATSG
-4336 AFNGA
+4336 GFAGA
-4341 MPGAGNTGGFGV
+4341 MPGAGNTGGCGV

-4372 STANNTILKST
+4372 STVANTILKST

-4459 TSFVAGGDNQAGKA
+4459 TSFVAGGDNQAGRA
-4473 IQLSKNGS
+4473 IQISKNGS
-4481 IWYPAKSNFIWNCS
+4481 SWYPAKSNFIWNCS

-4562 CSDLQG
+4562 CSDSQG
-4568 RIYVYSKKDGATR
+4568 RIYVYAKRDGATR
-4581 EIRRIENGLS
+4581 EIRRIENGT
-4591 STIVTPIVSAPGPFP
+4591 STTLITPIVCAPGPFP
-4606 SLHVSPT
+4606 TLHVSPT

-4632 GTVLSRRITSDGGV
+4632 GTVLSRRITSDGGA
-4646 TYAAEADIISGAT
+4646 TYGAEADIISGAT

-4670 ANLLYYVDQY
+4670 INLLYYVDQY
-4680 AIYTFDGTITRI
+4680 AIYTSDGTITRI

-4731 AGNHSI
+4731 AGNHRI

-4745 YEVITYAGTGTA
+4745 YEVITYAGSGA

-4767 KFSSPLGMA
+4767 KFSNPLGMA
-4776 LDSNNNIYVGDN
+4776 LDSNNNIYVGDELN
-4788 ANQRVRFV
+4788 HRVRFV

-4804 SAAGRGGHDG
+4804 SAAGRGGLNG

-4854 VRKMSPFYPTMTAI
+4854 VRKMSPFYPNMTAI

-4905 NLDGAPMDGIGYYNT
+4905 NLDGAPMDGIGYYSE
-4920 KLPGSPGFPLKFG
+4920 KLPGYTYGFPLKFG
-4933 GFYGTVISSGNEGGV
+4933 GFYGTVFSSGNGGGV
-4948 PYPYTMVIRQGNVGI
+4948 SYPYTMVLRDGNVGI
-4963 DTKQPAYKL
+4963 GTKSPNSKL
-4972 DVNGDMFAL
+4972 QVDGGIYAVNYSL
-4981 THLVNGGNMTGRMGG
+4981 NGGNLTGRTGG
-4996 VYNYRNQAE
+4996 LYNYRSQAE

-5010 SINWKPTP
+5010 SINWLPSP
-5018 GNGNAFDFTSQGAC
+5018 ANGNAFDFTSQGAC
-5032 GIISS
+5032 GIICS
-5037 AFAGNA
+5037 AFSGNA

-5096 ANDAQ
+5096 ADDAQ

-5160 GDCPNATISEALK
+5160 GNCPAATISEALK
-5173 VSPDG
+5173 VNPDG

-5202 NGSSASFNVGAS
+5202 NGSSATFTCGIANGNTIATFYTDMMYVGIWTEAKYGGSSAYNPRATEIRSGVSVFN
-5214 GGNTVSRFYTNLLYV
+5214 GGNT
-5229 GQWDDA
+5229 
-5235 AYQTGSYNTSRI
+5235 
-5247 VAIRA
+5247 
-5252 GPDVTN
+5252 P
-5258 GDGGVNRYVSG
+5258 YVSG
-5269 ANLILVGQSLTW
+5269 ADLSLGGQNLYWVGNA
-5281 GGGGVAEG
+5281 AES
-5289 AHIDIEGGRSR
+5289 ARIVVEGGRAESATPR
-5300 EGAING
+5300 DN
-5306 PNSIFFYTQGSLR
+5306 NIFFYTNGSKR
-5319 CSMGGSAEA
+5319 CTI
-5328 LLVNGNNNVS
+5328 N
-5338 VSSGWQLHSGGA
+5338 SGGLS
-5350 QVFGGGTDI
+5350 TP
-5359 VGIKSV
+5359 
-5365 GTVWCSSGRFA
+5365 
-5376 VSSDE
+5376 SDE
-5381 RIKKN
+5381 RLKTNIETLTNVLSSIKQVRGIRYNLKSDPEN
-5386 IKPVTDSLDIVNKL
+5386 AQIGV
-5400 NIVSFDYIDIMRV
+5400 
-5413 SEKHGLIA
+5413 IA
-5421 QEVNKVYPYAVS
+5421 QEIEV
-5433 IQRDYIPSVFNLGT
+5433 VFPELIHTDDSNE
-5447 YTKADNVKITSPV
+5447 
-5460 SHGFIVNDKIKLY
+5460 KIKSMNYQNL
-5473 INQDNNP
+5473 
-5480 DTRDFEYNTEVLE
+5480 TGVL
-5493 VISETE
+5493 
-5499 FVVKPWENFQE
+5499 
-5510 GKDLFIYGKEVNDFL
+5510 
-5525 GVDKPLIGLLA
+5525 
-5536 AGACKVL
+5536 
-5543 SEKVTSLQATVDAQA
+5543 LQAINEQQVLIESQQST
-5558 AEIASLKA
+5558 IN
-5566 TVAAILEKISITAS
+5566 AILQKYPV
-5580 A
+5580 